1 VYTGGGRWQRMG
13 STGPQQWELTADQR
27 AVTVERITASITNLA
42 FARGVSLPLDY
53 ARQAASK
60 AEKKAYTVAQVE
72 SRTTTGVRPEAE
84 SLAAYTRW
92 KCTCSRQHVATAY
105 AVPLA

>member
-1 VYTGGGRWQRMG
+1 MG
-13 STGPQQWELTADQR
+13 STGPQQWELSADQR

-72 SRTTTGVRPEAE
+72 SRTTTGVRPESE
-84 SLAAYTRW
+84 SLAAYTRCE
-92 KCTCSRQHVATAY
+92 CTRSRQDGATAY